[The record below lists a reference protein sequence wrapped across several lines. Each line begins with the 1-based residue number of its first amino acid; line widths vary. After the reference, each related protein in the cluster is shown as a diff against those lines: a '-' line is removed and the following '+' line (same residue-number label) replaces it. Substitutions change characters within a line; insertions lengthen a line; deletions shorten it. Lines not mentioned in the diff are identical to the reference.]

1 MIIQDSQLESLEVI
15 LPVPPSAEEKKV
27 GDWRRSSCLG
37 VILPPSPEEK
47 KVGEGAAASALGE
60 PTCLSLLLDFFG
72 EQEGRPQ

>member
-1 MIIQDSQLESLEVI
+1 MIIQDLQLESLGVI
-15 LPVPPSAEEKKV
+15 LPV
-27 GDWRRSSCLG
+27 
-37 VILPPSPEEK
+37 PPSPEEK